1 MSRAKF
7 VKEELGAIPHNPRNA
22 WSYINQDEKLIVFGA
37 WSHEETDGDQLIFSR
52 GWRRDANNRRTAS
65 YGPSLRHIEHILEE
79 GYRLYTFHQHAVSG
93 TESGVPR
100 IRGFDRELNEK
111 QLIERGQDFYA
122 VDLGKAVKSVS
133 AFSDNMKFEEGRAFE
148 VIQTAYER
156 NPNARK
162 KCLEHYGAA
171 CVVCKFDFDQIYGDI
186 SNGFIHVHHL
196 VEVSSRKSSY
206 QVDPIAD
213 LRPVCPNCHAMLHKK
228 RPPIA
233 IDELK
238 DRMQAQVGNTP

>member
-7 VKEELGAIPHNPRNA
+7 VKDELGAIPHNPRNA
-22 WSYINQDEKLIVFGA
+22 WSYVNHDEKLIVFGA
-37 WSHEETDGDQLIFSR
+37 WSHEENRGDQLIFSR

-65 YGPSLRHIEHILEE
+65 YGPSIRHIEHILEE
-79 GYRLYTFHQHAVSG
+79 GYKLYTFRQHAVLG

-100 IRGFDRELNEK
+100 IRDFDRELNEK
-111 QLIERGQDFYA
+111 QLIERGQCFYA
-122 VDLGKAVKSVS
+122 VDLDQAVQSVS
-133 AFSDNMKFEEGRAFE
+133 ALRNNEIFEEGRAFE

-156 NPNARK
+156 NPDARK
-162 KCLEHYGAA
+162 KCLKHYGAA
-171 CVVCKFDFDQIYGDI
+171 CAVCKFDFDLIYGDI

-196 VEVSSRKSSY
+196 VEVSSRKGTY

-213 LRPVCPNCHAMLHKK
+213 LRPVCPNCHAMLHKQS
-228 RPPIA
+228 PPLE

-238 DRMQAQVGNTP
+238 NKMQAQVGNLQ